1 MATTECID
9 CKHQVSELAVA
20 CPHCGRPRE
29 GTSTVLGRATGQ
41 HGATK
46 ILSLLLLMIGG
57 IMVVSG
63 TLPALGL
70 WLGISGI
77 VCLVIAIATDKPK
90 G

>member
-1 MATTECID
+1 MATTACVD
-9 CKHQVSELAVA
+9 CGNQVSALALT

-29 GTSTVLGRATGQ
+29 ATSTVLGRASGQ

-46 ILSLLLLMIGG
+46 VLSLLLIIVGG
-57 IMVVSG
+57 LIFVSG
-63 TLPALGL
+63 AFPAAGL